1 MKGEIEPWEN
11 PGGNE
16 AGLDLLF
23 YRPFPNR
30 VGVPVY
36 LMQVHKLHE
45 PDLNV
50 WTKIILFAAT
60 PSKAIAIPFALL
72 DKEFKQR
79 CNRVNGMLLDR
90 YRLLAAVN
98 HNGKWVPNFLE
109 TEIVDWITPRLQTL
123 HRYDA

>member
-1 MKGEIEPWEN
+1 MNNAPTAAGEDCILASLERPSN
-11 PGGNE
+11 
-16 AGLDLLF
+16 
-23 YRPFPNR
+23 YRL
-30 VGVPVY
+30 Y
-36 LMQVHKLHE
+36 Y
-45 PDLNV
+45 NV